1 MNAAPSASRLSI
13 PGNDIHQSSTRHP
26 PLNRVPVDFGG
37 QPSQASRLV
46 TSIGAVPPSAVSV
59 PSPHHSVV
67 QRDTQLAPPSDH
79 TDSVQAQKPPV
90 SLLHMQ
96 MIASQRSFNYEPPT
110 SPAGQDLS
118 QCQHKKQGMFD
129 GAHDFSMM
137 EPTFID
143 GNKGNIAVTN
153 NFNNISSQF
162 MEKLL
167 KKTIPGAAADSS
179 ARHPPPRCHP
189 GTRLAVLERCLY
201 FIANLTCHMSVFFA
215 INGRDDG
222 TKTILTLSYQL
233 AAKHAPYRQLIEC
246 EVERDPSLLQMSMP
260 VQFERFFVQPFIHC
274 DQLKSANR
282 ILILIDGLD
291 ECNNRDTQLELLHLI
306 SDFCIMHPS
315 SPLVWLIA
323 SRPEKHISSFFAR
336 ANVMPAYEREEIQV
350 DSDEGRADVERFLRE
365 RLEVI
370 KGDSGSFDPHSEW
383 PDKRNFCKLANAS
396 GGLFA
401 YADMVIK
408 YIGDLNIGDPV
419 SQLSDVLKVIDN
431 LPMTSIPREEHP
443 MALLDALY
451 ARILSN
457 VPAKVIL
464 HTRKFV
470 LALASRWD
478 EALGMY
484 SRGTFVDLCN
494 WLAMTPDEA
503 YAAVNQLQSVL
514 RIPRRDTAHLQKLVP
529 FHKSF
534 IDYVSD
540 SSRSNFFLDMRHEA
554 LQLKNE
560 CAFRVLNE
568 APNGIDYDDV
578 DYRFAYGIL
587 RRGPGAGDMI
597 SLTWP
602 ADEGSTW
609 NGQGTRLSLYKLA
622 FGVVARG
629 LAESYAHGFYHRL
642 HQPVFDECGRHEFIK
657 HGILKQMPLK
667 AVDISTILAYV
678 TLQFRRPV
686 RTKAHRAVNVSTLPN
701 AVKLLSHHA
710 TGTVTTPSDPWNS
723 SCEHGRKVLFT
734 SMGQCC
740 VEFRFVDL
748 DDGVSE
754 WAYWFWIRLS
764 AEDRRKYGS
773 TV

>member
-1 MNAAPSASRLSI
+1 MNAAPSASHLSI
-13 PGNDIHQSSTRHP
+13 PGNDIHQNSTRCP

-67 QRDTQLAPPSDH
+67 QRDTQLAPPSDY

-90 SLLHMQ
+90 TLSLSHMQ
-96 MIASQRSFNYEPPT
+96 MTASQRSFNYEPPT
-110 SPAGQDLS
+110 SPVGQDLS
-118 QCQHKKQGMFD
+118 QCEHKKQGMFD

-143 GNKGNIAVTN
+143 GNKGYIAVTN

-162 MEKLL
+162 VEKLL

-201 FIANLTCHMSVFFA
+201 FIANCDGEQKICWVVGAAGVGKSAVMQSVADSPNLPVICHMSVFFA

-233 AAKHAPYRQLIEC
+233 AAKHAPYRQFIEC

-274 DQLKSANR
+274 DQLKSAGR
-282 ILILIDGLD
+282 VLILIDGLD
-291 ECNNRDTQLELLHLI
+291 ECNNRNTQLELLRLI

-323 SRPEKHISSFFAR
+323 SRPERHISSFFAR

-350 DSDEGRADVERFLRE
+350 DSAEGRADVERFLRE

-370 KGDSGSFDPHSEW
+370 KGDSGLFDPHSEW
-383 PDKRNFCKLANAS
+383 PDKRNFWKLANAS

-401 YADMVIK
+401 YADTVIR
-408 YIGDLNIGDPV
+408 YIGDLNIGNPV

-464 HTRKFV
+464 HTRGFV

-478 EALGMY
+478 EA
-484 SRGTFVDLCN
+484 
-494 WLAMTPDEA
+494 LAMTPDEA

-540 SSRSNFFLDMRHEA
+540 SSRSNFFLDMLHEA
-554 LQLKNE
+554 QQLKTE
-560 CAFRVLNE
+560 
-568 APNGIDYDDV
+568 Y
-578 DYRFAYGIL
+578 YRFAYGIL
-587 RRGPGAGDMI
+587 RRGPGTGDMI

-686 RTKAHRAVNVSTLPN
+686 RTKAHTAVNVSTLPN

-723 SCEHGRKVLFT
+723 SCEHGRKVNSSNASCKVARPIL
-734 SMGQCC
+734 QI
-740 VEFRFVDL
+740 L
-748 DDGVSE
+748 
-754 WAYWFWIRLS
+754 LS
-764 AEDRRKYGS
+764 QFCSLPWGS
-773 TV
+773 AV